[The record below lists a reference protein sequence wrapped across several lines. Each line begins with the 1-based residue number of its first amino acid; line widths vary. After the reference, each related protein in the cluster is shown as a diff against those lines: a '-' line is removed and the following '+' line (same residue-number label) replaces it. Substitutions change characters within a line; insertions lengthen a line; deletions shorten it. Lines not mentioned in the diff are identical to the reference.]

1 MGPDLIVIGS
11 VSLQDSVQV
20 RFAEHNEVVERFATD
35 RSDEPLDMSICHG
48 ERGAVG

>member
-11 VSLQDSVQV
+11 VSLKNSAQV
-20 RFAEHNEVVERFATD
+20 RLAEHPEVVERFATD
-35 RSDEPLDMSICHG
+35 RSDEPLDMSIYHG